1 MHGQEKSCEEGPDQR
16 FKAARSEKVIGA
28 SDDADPP
35 VALIRAP
42 PPRSGRVSEAIQD
55 ASRPILSVEMQR
67 SFKSEVL
74 EGAVRMLRLNRSARL
89 KWGSLLETLMTASP
103 KWRCAAASLAT
114 SLVRQETKSALSIAM
129 LDNLGAELIAVEREP
144 QRVDR
149 AQRSS
154 QRILVEAVAV
164 GRAGQ
169 NEGLD
174 VPGKGLD
181 LEVGN

>member
-1 MHGQEKSCEEGPDQR
+1 MRPTTR
-16 FKAARSEKVIGA
+16 
-28 SDDADPP
+28 
-35 VALIRAP
+35 IRPLLSSAPP
-42 PPRSGRVSEAIQD
+42 PPRSGRVSEAIQN
-55 ASRPILSVEMQR
+55 ASRLILWVEMQR
-67 SFKSEVL
+67 SLKSEVL
-74 EGAVRMLRLNRSARL
+74 EGAVRMLRLNRYAKL
-89 KWGSLLETLMTASP
+89 KRGSLLETLMTASP

-154 QRILVEAVAV
+154 QRILVEAIAV
-164 GRAGQ
+164 GRTGQ

-174 VPGKGLD
+174 VPGKDLD